1 MTSSTRRDM
10 WLTLIRE
17 VLFIHRFISMY
28 NIVSPIHKWEVH
40 SRVILGVIRLHAAR
54 EMLRMSPPPASSFL
68 VFSLYDDMPKGD
80 FVLEQLASNL
90 KQTSTITRLSASYV
104 FKGLSKSYV
113 TPLSAELAKDQEA
126 DSSSHEQ
133 PLATLE
139 NKIGQ
144 VKEEAREVTAANA
157 AIEGMKDEGI
167 SDSLLTLVVR
177 SIPYFLL
184 GIFVALLVLS

>member
-28 NIVSPIHKWEVH
+28 NIESPVHKWEVH
-40 SRVILGVIRLHAAR
+40 SRIILGVIRLHAAR
-54 EMLRMSPPPASSFL
+54 EMLRMAPPPPSSFL
-68 VFSLYDDMPKGD
+68 VFSLYDDLPKGD

-113 TPLSAELAKDQEA
+113 IPLSAEIAKDHET
-126 DSSSHEQ
+126 DSNGHEQ
-133 PLATLE
+133 PLASLE
-139 NKIGQ
+139 NKIDQ
-144 VKEEAREVTAANA
+144 VKDETREVTAANA
-157 AIEGMKDEGI
+157 AIEGMREEGI
-167 SDSLLTLVVR
+167 TDSLLVLVVR
-177 SIPYFLL
+177 SIP
-184 GIFVALLVLS
+184 